1 MNKFYALLFS
11 LLLFSCASHEHTTK
25 NGPGYQLMVIKNNK
39 VVQNSS
45 FGLADI
51 KKNISISEKTR
62 FRLASDTKA
71 FTGAAILFLEEAG
84 KIKHDDPI
92 GKYFPEFPEELQ
104 AITVAQLLEH
114 KSGLP
119 DFGVLC
125 KVTDELDSIVT
136 NVVVLN
142 WLVKNPK
149 LNSRPGEKFEY
160 SNLGYLLLA
169 SLVERVTK
177 KTFPEYVTEKI
188 FKPLGMKD
196 SFFTTLQTE
205 KLPNVAKGY
214 GSYPQFEP
222 RQKNTCNYTYGE
234 DGIYTNIVDFSKW
247 AKFNSKGKVFR
258 EKLKSTDYSYGWTVT
273 ENNKRK
279 IYAHSGSWMGFRTYA
294 RYYPKE
300 DFWILILGN
309 YPDVPF
315 YEMSEEI
322 EKHFLP

>member
-1 MNKFYALLFS
+1 MHKVIFFLVFLV
-11 LLLFSCASHEHTTK
+11 SCASHEHTTK
-25 NGPGYQLMVIKNNK
+25 NGPGYQLMVIKNNE
-39 VVQNSS
+39 VIQNSS

-51 KKNISISEKTR
+51 KRKIPITEKTR

-92 GKYFPEFPEELQ
+92 GKYFPEFPKELQ

-125 KVTDELDSIVT
+125 EVSDKLKSILT
-136 NVVVLN
+136 NDVVLK

-149 LNSRPGEKFEY
+149 LKFKPGKKFEY
-160 SNLGYLLLA
+160 SNLGYIVLA

-177 KTFPEYVTEKI
+177 KTFPEYVAEKI
-188 FKPLGMKD
+188 FKPLGMND
-196 SFFTTLQTE
+196 SFFTTLDTE
-205 KLPNVAKGY
+205 TLPDVAKGY

-222 RQKNTCNYTYGE
+222 RKKNSCNYTYGE
-234 DGIYTNIVDFSKW
+234 DGIYTNIIDFSKW
-247 AKFNSKGKVFR
+247 AMFNSKGKVFQ
-258 EKLKSTDYSYGWTVT
+258 EKLNDTDYSYGWSVT
-273 ENNKRK
+273 EINKRK

-294 RYYPKE
+294 RYYPNE
-300 DFWILILGN
+300 DMWILILGN

-315 YEMSEEI
+315 YEMSERI
-322 EKHFLP
+322 EKQFLP